1 MLRSLVG
8 SEMCIRDRNNIVIS
22 VRGKKGGYVLSKKAT
37 DIKISDIFFAVQ
49 EKVQTMGCE
58 KESKKGCNGKT
69 VKCITHNLWDELEEY
84 INNFFK
90 NKSLEDLI
98 NQPKINN

>member
-1 MLRSLVG
+1 
-8 SEMCIRDRNNIVIS
+8 
-22 VRGKKGGYVLSKKAT
+22 
-37 DIKISDIFFAVQ
+37 
-49 EKVQTMGCE
+49 MGCE
-58 KESKKGCNGKT
+58 KESKKGCNGKS